1 MALVGDAAVG
11 RGGLPG
17 QECARFHFIQD
28 GFYFRSAGRVHLLAQ
43 RTQNFF
49 HIGQEIVGI
58 AALLCAA
65 VPAVGRVIVFYIALA
80 EHCAV
85 FRWKI
90 AQNALQPLQI
100 FLVLLVFLCLGAGK
114 IALAVQNFRQ
124 GAPIIH
130 PLGAVD
136 QVHIVAQR
144 RDELGFRG
152 LKVVFKGKFHVF
164 RQFQT
169 AQRRR
174 APFFAREKIQ

>member
-1 MALVGDAAVG
+1 MAAGTAAKAAA
-11 RGGLPG
+11 GG
-17 QECARFHFIQD
+17 AAKTA
-28 GFYFRSAGRVHLLAQ
+28 AG
-43 RTQNFF
+43 
-49 HIGQEIVGI
+49 GI
-58 AALLCAA
+58 LSGA
-65 VPAVGRVIVFYIALA
+65 
-80 EHCAV
+80 
-85 FRWKI
+85 
-90 AQNALQPLQI
+90 
-100 FLVLLVFLCLGAGK
+100 AGK

-174 APFFAREKIQ
+174 ADFLCFHYSAHSL